1 MNNFLSKYAGYNV
14 SHSNSYMATAFAVVA
29 TGLLVGGYEVTQTVN
44 DTEMPAAVAYP
55 NAVTQTGT
63 AGRMETLVVTAK
75 RV

>member
-44 DTEMPAAVAYP
+44 DTEMSTAVAYP
-55 NAVTQTGT
+55 NAITQAGT
-63 AGRMETLVVTAK
+63 VMRMETIVVTAK